1 MNRKQ
6 LKSQAKGLIKT
17 AKPKPV
23 YVTLVYVLI
32 LIAFA
37 VLSFKL
43 VGQPISDF
51 FDKQFADVFSVDF
64 NNGTEYSE
72 NFENYIDE
80 IDPEQFMYAWE
91 ESMPSPAANLLNF
104 LLTVMGWVIA
114 AGFTIFALRTIEG
127 SGATVW
133 NLFDGFGMF
142 FRIIWLYI
150 LESIFVFLWALLFVI
165 PGFIAF
171 YRYRMAIYLLLEHP
185 EMSAMECINESKKLM
200 KGHKWELFVLDLS
213 FFGWAVLV
221 AVLNEVGGSLGIA
234 VLSVVGLGYLVYIYL
249 LPFRT
254 LTCALYYK
262 QLTAVPDVNTDYNWT
277 PEL

>member
-1 MNRKQ
+1 MNRRQ
-6 LKSQAKGLIKT
+6 LKAQAKGLIKT

-23 YVTLVYVLI
+23 YVTLVYVAI

-43 VGQPISDF
+43 VGQPINEF
-51 FDKQFADVFSVDF
+51 FDKQFKDVFHVEFD
-64 NNGTEYSE
+64 NGADYNEE
-72 NFENYIDE
+72 FDKYIDDF
-80 IDPEQFMYAWE
+80 DPEQFFYAWE
-91 ESMPSPAANLLNF
+91 DAMPSPAARLLNT
-104 LLTVMGWVIA
+104 LLTVMGWVVA
-114 AGFTIFALRTIEG
+114 AGFTIFALHTIAG
-127 SGATVW
+127 SGASVW

-150 LESIFVFLWALLFVI
+150 LEGIFIFLWALLLVI

-213 FFGWAVLV
+213 FIGWAILV
-221 AVLNEVGGSLGIA
+221 VVINEIGARLGIA

-249 LPFRT
+249 LPFRE

-262 QLTAVPDVNTDYNWT
+262 QLTAVPDAEADYSWT

>member
-1 MNRKQ
+1 MNRRQ

-17 AKPKPV
+17 SKPKPV
-23 YVTLVYVLI
+23 YVTLVYIVI

-43 VGQPISDF
+43 VGQPLDEF
-51 FDKQFADVFSVDF
+51 FDNQFKDIFYVDF
-64 NNGTEYSE
+64 ENGADY
-72 NFENYIDE
+72 NDDYDKYLDDFDA
-80 IDPEQFMYAWE
+80 EQFIYAWE
-91 ESMPSPAANLLNF
+91 DAMPSPAANLLNL
-104 LLTVMGWVIA
+104 LLTLMGWVVA
-114 AGFTIFALRTIEG
+114 AGFTIFALRTISG
-127 SGATVW
+127 SGASVW

-142 FRIIWLYI
+142 FRIIWLHI
-150 LESIFVFLWALLFVI
+150 LESIFIFLWALLFII

-185 EMSAMECINESKKLM
+185 EMSAMECINESKRLM

-213 FFGWAVLV
+213 FIGWGILV
-221 AVLNEVGGSLGIA
+221 VVVNKIGASLGVAILT
-234 VLSVVGLGYLVYIYL
+234 VIGLGYLVYIYL
-249 LPFRT
+249 LPFRE

-262 QLTAVPDVNTDYNWT
+262 QLTAVPDAEADYSWT